1 MSAEVQMT
9 EAVPKTKR
17 AYTART
23 VSERVLRLLDE
34 AAELVRKGCVEAS
47 TGVGT
52 ERAVKKSVA
61 QAATQVGIKTRNALT
76 QAGLDPKTSRIAT
89 EAAVRASKEA
99 LSPLLRNATAVVSDH
114 TGPKGKTRKVAFKSP
129 TPTAAAAAAPVANTL
144 AAPAEEAVAAV
155 KTKQSSCPGGPA
167 AFNKFLKEKR
177 AEVQTRLGPQAT
189 YPEVRAEIARMWKDS
204 CPPKLPKP
212 PKAPTQ
218 TRKTRQPK
226 TAKVPIASSVTVPAV
241 NQGTSPPPFSPMTL
255 ERGGTSQA
263 SPLTPGVANEDRTK
277 SL

>member
-34 AAELVRKGCVEAS
+34 AAELVRKGCVEPS

-129 TPTAAAAAAPVANTL
+129 IPTANTAAAPVANTL

-155 KTKQSSCPGGPA
+155 KTKQPSCPGGPA

-241 NQGTSPPPFSPMTL
+241 NQGTSPPPFSPMTI
-255 ERGGTSQA
+255 EQGGTSQA

>member
-23 VSERVLRLLDE
+23 INKRVLDLLEE
-34 AAELVRKGCVEAS
+34 ASELVRKGCVEPS

-76 QAGLDPKTSRIAT
+76 QAGLDPKTSRIVT

-99 LSPLLRNATAVVSDH
+99 LSPLLRNATVIPSEH
-114 TGPKGKTRKVAFKSP
+114 TAPKGKTRKVAFKSP
-129 TPTAAAAAAPVANTL
+129 SPTAAPAPAAANTL
-144 AAPAEEAVAAV
+144 AAPALAPAPTLAAI
-155 KTKQSSCPGGPA
+155 KTKQPSCPGGPA
-167 AFNKFLKEKR
+167 AFNKFLQEKR
-177 AEVQTRLGPQAT
+177 AEVQERLGAEAK

-204 CPPKLPKP
+204 CPPKPPKAPKP
-212 PKAPTQ
+212 PKG
-218 TRKTRQPK
+218 TRKLGKATNSLKLPEAQ
-226 TAKVPIASSVTVPAV
+226 AAV
-241 NQGTSPPPFSPMTL
+241 NQGTSPQPFSPMTAV
-255 ERGGTSQA
+255 EEGTSPLGSERYEDDFESTSSK
-263 SPLTPGVANEDRTK
+263 SP
-277 SL
+277 

>member
-1 MSAEVQMT
+1 MT

-23 VSERVLRLLDE
+23 INKRVLDLLDE
-34 AAELVRKGCVEAS
+34 ASELVRKGCVEPS

-99 LSPLLRNATAVVSDH
+99 LSPLLRNATAIASEH
-114 TGPKGKTRKVAFKSP
+114 TAPKGKTRKAKVLFKSP
-129 TPTAAAAAAPVANTL
+129 NASAAANTL
-144 AAPAEEAVAAV
+144 AAPTAPAPPASAAPAI
-155 KTKQSSCPGGPA
+155 KTKQPSCPGGPA

-177 AEVQTRLGPQAT
+177 AEVQERLGSQAT

-204 CPPKLPKP
+204 CPPKAPKV
-212 PKAPTQ
+212 PKG
-218 TRKTRQPK
+218 TRKLGKATNSLKLPEAQPSLL
-226 TAKVPIASSVTVPAV
+226 TTTPV
-241 NQGTSPPPFSPMTL
+241 NQGTSPPPFSPMTAV
-255 ERGGTSQA
+255 EEGTSPLA
-263 SPLTPGVANEDRTK
+263 SQEYADDFESTSSK
-277 SL
+277 SSKV

>member
-23 VSERVLRLLDE
+23 INKRVLDLLEE
-34 AAELVRKGCVEAS
+34 ASELVRKGCVEPS

-99 LSPLLRNATAVVSDH
+99 LSPLLRNATVIASEH
-114 TGPKGKTRKVAFKSP
+114 TAPKGKTRKVAFKSP
-129 TPTAAAAAAPVANTL
+129 TPSAAPAATNTL
-144 AAPAEEAVAAV
+144 AAASAAPAI
-155 KTKQSSCPGGPA
+155 KTKQPSCPGGPA

-177 AEVQTRLGPQAT
+177 AEVQERLGPQAT

-204 CPPKLPKP
+204 CPPKA
-212 PKAPTQ
+212 PKAPKG
-218 TRKTRQPK
+218 TRKLGKATNSLKLP
-226 TAKVPIASSVTVPAV
+226 PAPPSLLTTTPV
-241 NQGTSPPPFSPMTL
+241 NQGTSPPPFSPMTAV
-255 ERGGTSQA
+255 EEGTS
-263 SPLTPGVANEDRTK
+263 PLQSEGYEDDFESTSSK
-277 SL
+277 STQV

>member
-1 MSAEVQMT
+1 MT

-34 AAELVRKGCVEAS
+34 ASELVRRGCVEAS

-99 LSPLLRNATAVVSDH
+99 LSPLLRNATAIASEH
-114 TGPKGKTRKVAFKSP
+114 TAPKGKTRKAKVLFKSP
-129 TPTAAAAAAPVANTL
+129 AASAAANTL
-144 AAPAEEAVAAV
+144 AAPTAPAPPTATAVAI
-155 KTKQSSCPGGPA
+155 KTKQPSCPGGPA

-177 AEVQTRLGPQAT
+177 AEVQERLGPQAT

-204 CPPKLPKP
+204 CPPKA
-212 PKAPTQ
+212 PKAPKG
-218 TRKTRQPK
+218 TRKLGKATNSLKLP
-226 TAKVPIASSVTVPAV
+226 PAPPSLLTTTPV
-241 NQGTSPPPFSPMTL
+241 NQGTSPPPFSPMTAV
-255 ERGGTSQA
+255 EEGTSPLGSEGYA
-263 SPLTPGVANEDRTK
+263 DDFESTSSKSPQV
-277 SL
+277 